1 MTKPRFKTVTRT
13 QGNNAALKA
22 GQIAPD
28 GFVFDFEEVP
38 ILVKG
43 FRKMVRELAYDISEM
58 ALTTYLCAKAHGV
71 EFTALPIFLVRDF
84 HHGAVIVRKD
94 SGLIKGSDFAG
105 KRIGVNRGYTV
116 TTGVWARAI
125 LQEEAGLDLSQVT
138 WVPSGDEH
146 VERFEA
152 PENVD
157 LSEMGYDLEAAMI
170 SGQLGGSVGAKVV
183 DPSLRSFYENPFEA
197 GVNALKSRGLYP
209 INHVMVIKNSI
220 LAQYPDLAAQV
231 FNVFSASK
239 QNYVKQLKAGQIT
252 DLTAADKVH
261 LAAMELMTDPLPY
274 GIEPNLRT
282 LETLMAHAI
291 TQKIIP
297 KPMALEDLF
306 VPSTHNLVG

>member
-1 MTKPRFKTVTRT
+1 MTKPSFKTVTRT

-38 ILVKG
+38 ILVKV

-125 LQEEAGLDLSQVT
+125 LQEEAGLDLSQVI

-170 SGQLGGSVGAKVV
+170 SGQLGGSVGAKVA
-183 DPSLRSFYENPFEA
+183 DPSLRSFYEKPFEA